1 MRPIECVQPQLGLFR
16 ISTEKTCPNP
26 AQAYEVYK
34 AMHGWTVT
42 IYKDSNMFIELPLE
56 ESNDHP
62 EDADHEAHFIFPNL
76 LGFGLWNL
84 KQSRT
89 FGTVST
95 KPLQALMLWR
105 RTHTHTCSSITN
117 HHVPKHDCD
126 YHFCMA
132 SLPSWLVL
140 KRYEN
145 NSGFWTILHVR
156 KPMDGL
162 PVVMSTRPFYVITVH
177 AFVDANFDKA
187 QVHMPKN
194 KSICPGHRWRQPHW
208 WGRPGMFCGG

>member
-62 EDADHEAHFIFPNL
+62 EDADHEAQFIFPNL

-89 FGTVST
+89 CGTVST

-105 RTHTHTCSSITN
+105 RTHTLAVQSPITMCQN
-117 HHVPKHDCD
+117 MIVTIIFVWPAYLVGLYWKAMKTTVD
-126 YHFCMA
+126 FEPSCMSG
-132 SLPSWLVL
+132 SLWMACPLWCRQGPS
-140 KRYEN
+140 
-145 NSGFWTILHVR
+145 T
-156 KPMDGL
+156 
-162 PVVMSTRPFYVITVH
+162 
-177 AFVDANFDKA
+177 
-187 QVHMPKN
+187 
-194 KSICPGHRWRQPHW
+194 
-208 WGRPGMFCGG
+208 